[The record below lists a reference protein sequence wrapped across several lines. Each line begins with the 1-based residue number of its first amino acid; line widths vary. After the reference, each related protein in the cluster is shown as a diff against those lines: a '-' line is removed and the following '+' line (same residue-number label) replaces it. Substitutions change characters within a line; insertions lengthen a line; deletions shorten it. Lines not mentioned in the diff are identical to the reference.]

1 MSDNDY
7 KKVFSNNLKY
17 YMNKRNKKQNDL
29 INDLGLSSSTVSNW
43 CTGEKL
49 PRMDKVQIL
58 ADYLHINKSDL
69 LEEKSEKI
77 KKDTYY
83 FDDDIK
89 EIAQFLYENPDYK
102 ALFDAAKNVKR
113 EDIEFVRKIIERIR
127 SDWHNVFIKWFL
139 CWKIQI
145 KNNYTIITDE
155 E

>member
-69 LEEKSEKI
+69 LEEKSEAI

-83 FDDDIK
+83 FDNDIK

-102 ALFDAAKNVKR
+102 TLFDAAKNVKR

-127 SDWHNVFIKWFL
+127 SD
-139 CWKIQI
+139 
-145 KNNYTIITDE
+145 
-155 E
+155 

>member
-1 MSDNDY
+1 
-7 KKVFSNNLKY
+7 
-17 YMNKRNKKQNDL
+17 MNKRNKKQNDL

-69 LEEKSEKI
+69 LEEKSEAI

-127 SDWHNVFIKWFL
+127 SD
-139 CWKIQI
+139 
-145 KNNYTIITDE
+145 
-155 E
+155 